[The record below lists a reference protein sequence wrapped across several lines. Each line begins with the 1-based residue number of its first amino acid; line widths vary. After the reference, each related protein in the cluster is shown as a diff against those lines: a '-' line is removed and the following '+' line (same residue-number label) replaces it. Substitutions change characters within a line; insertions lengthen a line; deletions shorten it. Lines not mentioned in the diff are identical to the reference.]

1 MEAIGLRKAWIG
13 DIEIKT
19 GQPDIENTH
28 TVTLYVGPRNQP
40 VYYNYIVNVLKP
52 ERIIFNPGTENF
64 ELEELAKKNGIQV
77 VVDCTLQM
85 LAMNTF

>member
-1 MEAIGLRKAWIG
+1 VEAIGLRKAWIG

-19 GQPDIENTH
+19 DQPDIEDAH

-40 VYYNYIVNVLKP
+40 VYYDYIINELNP